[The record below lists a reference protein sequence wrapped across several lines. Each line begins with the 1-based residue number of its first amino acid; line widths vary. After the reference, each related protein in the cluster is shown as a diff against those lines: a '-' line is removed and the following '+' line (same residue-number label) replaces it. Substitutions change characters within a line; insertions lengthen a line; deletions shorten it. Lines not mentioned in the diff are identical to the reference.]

1 MPTPKQGYFLADG
14 TRVPGVT
21 TILGR
26 FKDAGPLMRWAWEE
40 GRAGRDYRETRQA
53 AADAGTIAHAMV
65 EAEIHG
71 RPFVMPEVPEDIRA
85 KAQQAYATYR
95 EWAAQTKLQPI
106 ATEVRL
112 VSETHRYGGTLDV
125 ILVGGRRLLGDWK
138 TSNAVYGEYLL
149 QLAAYG
155 ALWNEHHPQEPI
167 EGFQLMR
174 FSKQHPDFEARFF
187 AELDAAWEMFLALR
201 RAYELDKK
209 VKERIGKR

>member
-26 FKDAGPLMRWAWEE
+26 FKDAGPLMHWAWEE

-71 RPFVMPEVPEDIRA
+71 GPFVMPDVPDEVQQ

-95 EWAAQTKLQPI
+95 EWAAQTKLEPI
-106 ATEVRL
+106 ATEVQL
-112 VSETHRYGGTLDV
+112 VSEQHRYGGTLDV

-167 EGFQLMR
+167 EGFQLIR

-187 AELDAAWEMFLALR
+187 AELDDAWEMFLALR

-209 VKERIGKR
+209 VRDRVR